1 MMLTFKDLIYEKHD
15 AITKQ
20 DCAEFIKWFWSN
32 TDLHVQGKVYGGV
45 DASSLSNTVNL
56 NRKNTTQAYPK
67 PEDPISDT
75 ITKIIFSGYDE
86 YASKLP
92 VPQGQPLCSTT
103 YSIRVYRKGEG
114 KFLDHVDQS
123 AGPNVTRIFGVI
135 LYLNTVDDGG
145 ETDFL
150 DYNLKIKPE
159 AGKLLIFPCN
169 YLYRHQGNIPISDDK
184 YIVTAFIN
192 FADV

>member
-1 MMLTFKDLIYEKHD
+1 MFKDLIYEKQD

-20 DCAEFIKWFWSN
+20 ECAEFIKWFWSN

-56 NRKNTTQAYPK
+56 DRKNTTQAYPK

-92 VPQGQPLCSTT
+92 VPQGQPLCTTT

-114 KFLDHVDQS
+114 KFLEHVDQS

>member
-1 MMLTFKDLIYEKHD
+1 MLMFKDLIYEKQN

-20 DCAEFIKWFWSN
+20 ECAEFIKWFWSN

-56 NRKNTTQAYPK
+56 DRKNTTQAYPK

-92 VPQGQPLCSTT
+92 VPQGQPLCATT

-114 KFLDHVDQS
+114 KFLEHVDQS

-145 ETDFL
+145 ETYFL

>member
-1 MMLTFKDLIYEKHD
+1 MLMFKDLIYEKQD

-20 DCAEFIKWFWSN
+20 ECAEFIKWFWSN

-56 NRKNTTQAYPK
+56 DRKNTTQAYPK

-92 VPQGQPLCSTT
+92 VPQGQPLCTTT

-114 KFLDHVDQS
+114 KFLEHVDQS

>member
-1 MMLTFKDLIYEKHD
+1 MFKDLIYEKQN

-20 DCAEFIKWFWSN
+20 ECAEFIKWFWSN

-56 NRKNTTQAYPK
+56 DRKNTTQAYPK

-92 VPQGQPLCSTT
+92 VPQGQPLCATT

-114 KFLDHVDQS
+114 KFLEHVDQS

-145 ETDFL
+145 ETYFL

>member
-1 MMLTFKDLIYEKHD
+1 MLTFKDLIYEKQD

-20 DCAEFIKWFWSN
+20 ECAEFIKWFWNN

-56 NRKNTTQAYPK
+56 DRKNTTQAYPK

-92 VPQGQPLCSTT
+92 VPQGQPLCTTT

-114 KFLDHVDQS
+114 KFLEHVDQS